1 MPALFRRLTAP
12 CVAALALAA
21 SAAPVRAADE
31 DPLAGT
37 RQLFILAYAAAE
49 TGAALSS
56 AADPPELRAYPLY
69 PYLARARLIRILG
82 NTKADGPVPADDDAR
97 AFLAAHGNEPVAADL
112 HRAWL
117 RSLAAR
123 AQWPAFLE
131 QYSAP
136 VADARLR
143 CQRLQARIALGQTQ
157 GLERDVVEQ
166 WLTPERLPSECEQ
179 AFDWL
184 RARDGLT
191 AALVEQRARLLLD
204 NGQSAFARV
213 VARPLPAAQEAPL
226 RRWADL
232 LDKPAA
238 SLDAVLA
245 NPELAAELDGAPLAA
260 GWRKLARN
268 DPSAALA
275 RYDRLLAVVPGES
288 AARYTL
294 ALALGLAWDRRAAE
308 ALQLFAAVPA
318 AAFDDSARGWQV
330 RAALWARDWRQA
342 RSAIAAMS
350 ENERRQT
357 RWRYWSARAAAA
369 LGDEAAAREI
379 YEALLPTDNF
389 YAANA
394 AARLRRPAEP
404 HPARLEQDAALVD
417 SLAARPEFV
426 RARELLLCGL
436 RGPAFREW
444 QTGFDGLS
452 DAERTQA
459 VALAARWQW
468 HDVSVA
474 TATQQRVFF
483 DYALLYPRPYDAEVS
498 AAAELAS
505 LDASLVYGMI
515 RQESLFRSDAVSPAG
530 AVGLAQLLPETAAR
544 TARAWRGTEPGAVD
558 LFDPAVN
565 IQLGAWHMRDLSDR
579 FDHQL
584 PVALAAY
591 NAGAAP
597 AERWLPQEALD
608 ADIWIENIPY
618 NETREYVERVLW
630 HQIVFAWLA
639 TGDAQRVD
647 ALLAP
652 IVPLGAAR
660 QASAADGG

>member
-1 MPALFRRLTAP
+1 MPAFFRRLTAP

-49 TGAALSS
+49 AGATLSS
-56 AADPPELRAYPLY
+56 AGDPPELRAYALY
-69 PYLARARLIRILG
+69 PYLERARLISVLG
-82 NTKADGPVPADDDAR
+82 NAKGEGPVAADDDTR
-97 AFLAAHGNEPVAADL
+97 AFLAAHAKEPVAADL
-112 HRAWL
+112 QRAWL

-131 QYSAP
+131 HYSAA

-143 CQRLQARIALGQTQ
+143 CQRLQARIALKQTH
-157 GLERDVVEQ
+157 GLERDVVAQ

-184 RARDGLT
+184 RARGGLT
-191 AALVEQRARLLLD
+191 AALVEQRARLLLG
-204 NGQSAFARV
+204 NGQTTFARV

-226 RRWADL
+226 KRWADM
-232 LDKPAA
+232 LDKPEA

-245 NPELAAELDGAPLAA
+245 HPELASELDGAALVA
-260 GWRKLARN
+260 GWRKLARD

-275 RYDRLLAVVPGES
+275 RYDRLLAVVPGAS

-294 ALALGLAWDRRAAE
+294 ALALGLAWDRRAAQ
-308 ALQLFAAVPA
+308 ALELFAAVPA
-318 AAFDDSARGWQV
+318 TAFDDSARGWQV
-330 RAALWARDWRQA
+330 RAALWARDWRQVQ
-342 RSAIAAMS
+342 SAIAAMS
-350 ENERRQT
+350 ADERGQT

-369 LGDEAAAREI
+369 LGEETAAGEI
-379 YEALLPTDNF
+379 YETLLPTDNF
-389 YAANA
+389 YAASA

-404 HPARLEQDAALVD
+404 HPARLEQDAALVE
-417 SLAARPEFV
+417 SLGARPEFV

-444 QTGFDGLS
+444 QTAFDALS

-505 LDASLVYGMI
+505 IDASLVYGMI

-544 TARAWRGTEPGAVD
+544 TARAWRGAAPGAVD
-558 LFDPAVN
+558 LFDPGMN
-565 IQLGAWHMRDLSDR
+565 IQLGAWHMRELSDR
-579 FDHQL
+579 FDGQT

-591 NAGAAP
+591 NAGAAA
-597 AERWLPQEALD
+597 AERWLPQETLD

-630 HQIVFAWLA
+630 HRIVFAWLA
-639 TGDAQRVD
+639 TGEPQRVD
-647 ALLAP
+647 ALVTP
-652 IVPLGAAR
+652 IAPLGAAR

>member
-1 MPALFRRLTAP
+1 MPAFLRRLTAP

-21 SAAPVRAADE
+21 IAAPVRAADE

-37 RQLFILAYAAAE
+37 RQQFVLAYAAAE
-49 TGAALSS
+49 AGAALSS

-69 PYLARARLIRILG
+69 PYLERARLIRALG
-82 NTKADGPVPADDDAR
+82 NAKGEGPLAADDEAR
-97 AFLAAHGNEPVAADL
+97 AFLASHAAEPVAADL
-112 HRAWL
+112 QRAWL

-123 AQWPAFLE
+123 SRWPMFLE
-131 QYSAP
+131 HYSAA

-143 CQRLQARIALGQTQ
+143 CQRLQARIALGQTRR
-157 GLERDVVEQ
+157 LEQDIREQ

-191 AALVEQRARLLLD
+191 PALVEQRVRLLLG
-204 NGQSAFARV
+204 NGQTSFARV
-213 VARPLPAAQEAPL
+213 VARPLPAGQQAPL
-226 RRWADL
+226 RRWADM
-232 LDKPAA
+232 LDNPAA
-238 SLDAVLA
+238 SLDAVFA
-245 NPELAAELDGAPLAA
+245 HPELANELGDDALAA
-260 GWRKLARN
+260 GWRKLARD

-275 RYDRLLAVVPGES
+275 RYDRLLAVVPHRS

-308 ALQLFAAVPA
+308 ALELFAAIPA
-318 AAFDDSARGWQV
+318 AVFDDSARGWQA

-342 RSAIAAMS
+342 QSAIAAMS
-350 ENERRQT
+350 EDERGQT
-357 RWRYWSARAAAA
+357 RWRYWSARAAAV
-369 LGDEAAAREI
+369 LGDEPAARQI
-379 YEALLPTDNF
+379 YESLLPTDNF

-394 AARLRRPAEP
+394 AARLHRPAEP
-404 HPARLEQDAALVD
+404 HPERLEQDAALVE
-417 SLAARPEFV
+417 SLGARPEFV

-444 QTGFDGLS
+444 QAAFDGLS
-452 DAERTQA
+452 EAERTQA

-474 TATQQRVFF
+474 TATQQRVFY

-505 LDASLVYGMI
+505 IDASLVYGMI

-544 TARAWRGTEPGAVD
+544 TARAWRGTDPGAVD
-558 LFDPAVN
+558 LLDPGVN

-579 FDHQL
+579 FDRQTA
-584 PVALAAY
+584 VALAAY
-591 NAGAAP
+591 NAGAEA
-597 AERWLPQEALD
+597 AERWLPQASLD

-630 HQIVFAWLA
+630 HRIVFAWLA
-639 TGDAQRVD
+639 TGEPQPVD
-647 ALLAP
+647 ALLTPIAP
-652 IVPLGAAR
+652 VGAAR
-660 QASAADGG
+660 QASAAGGG